1 MKKHRR
7 VEITAFKRRVTIV
20 SGEYEAYV
28 EEDDNI
34 RPTEERPLETIA
46 PESAEGRH
54 LLTEA
59 VSILQERLAATK
71 IEGNSNDNAP
81 VDPE

>member
-20 SGEYEAYV
+20 SGEYAAFV
-28 EEDDNI
+28 DEDDNI
-34 RPTEERPLETIA
+34 RHREESPLETIA

-59 VSILQERLAATK
+59 VSLLQERLAVPQIGEK
-71 IEGNSNDNAP
+71 Q
-81 VDPE
+81 

>member
-20 SGEYEAYV
+20 SGEYRAFV
-28 EEDDNI
+28 DEDDNI
-34 RPTEERPLETIA
+34 RPTEGSSLETIA
-46 PESAEGRH
+46 PESDEGQR

-59 VSILQERLAATK
+59 VSLLQERLAASEIGGKTT
-71 IEGNSNDNAP
+71 D
-81 VDPE
+81 